1 MASPSLYEKLNMK
14 SENSIYKSVYIH
26 SDDYTEEGYPVVEIE
41 AHDGFFSDSIRT
53 KSKYIKVRNQ
63 IMKKVYKYM
72 KKSGIDETWI
82 TFYTKYGREDHLLYE
97 DFMRENHLIK

>member
-1 MASPSLYEKLNMK
+1 MASPSLYEKLNIK
-14 SENSIYKSVYIH
+14 KDDSIYKSVYIH

-72 KKSGIDETWI
+72 KKVELMKPG
-82 TFYTKYGREDHLLYE
+82 
-97 DFMRENHLIK
+97 